1 MPLLRR
7 ASKKWKNFNM
17 PVSYKVNAEERLI
30 DASNVVT
37 IQDVLETRHGISRW
51 NETAFS
57 ASPQSI
63 SYFKDNSND
72 RYMIVK
78 DGTTL
83 YRARQTGAHVSLDA
97 TLSATTK
104 HRGVTFNNRHI
115 MAIESDGLYSYD
127 GVKFSPLGQA
137 GPNASPTVS
146 ASGTGNTLTASDY
159 QVAYT
164 FYSSQLGFESNL
176 GATSSTVTVAS
187 GEQID
192 VSGMTATATNTFIDK
207 IRIYYKDITNDSAW
221 LFWAELDISEV
232 ADTIDDD
239 PTSTQVA
246 PTTNGAPTTGGGK
259 YLAVYGQEL
268 AYAGNSTYPSDIF
281 FSEAFLPD
289 AFDSTET
296 ASTINIAGNGPITG
310 IGVGY
315 FSGDNQ
321 NPYLVAFK
329 RNHIELFTE
338 ASGNPQQVIIS
349 TDLGCVSHDTI
360 RVINGDVFF
369 MSTKGWH
376 AIKEGRLVKTRGA
389 QDSIDNG
396 DIEDIFKQN
405 GQTFELN
412 KADFSNFFSVY
423 YPTLQQYMTFISEGN
438 STDIQ
443 KSYNFEFE
451 IGGFRPY
458 DFDVKF
464 SGACLGEDGLGEDI
478 VYLCGEGGYVYSHSI
493 KETKGTDIDN
503 AGSEVAIDAFAKL
516 YWINGDDMDASY
528 NFGPFIL
535 RAITQENDI
544 TVRYFLNYSQR
555 SSTDIAYSFNDPDGG
570 FILDVSKLD
579 EGILTDGRTIVR
591 HVGEIL
597 RSGQSLLIGLYKSQ
611 KGESMALLEGQLDV
625 QKNGN
630 PN

>member
-17 PVSYKVNAEERLI
+17 PMSYKVNVDDRLI
-30 DASNVVT
+30 DAKNVVT

-51 NETAFS
+51 NTTAFS

-63 SYFKDNSND
+63 SFFKDNNGD
-72 RYMIVK
+72 NHLIVK
-78 DGTTL
+78 DGTSL
-83 YRARQTGAHVSLDA
+83 YDASQTSSHTAIKTG
-97 TLSATTK
+97 LSAGTK
-104 HRGVTFNNRHI
+104 HRAVTFNNRHI
-115 MAIESDGLYSYD
+115 IAIEGDGLYSYD
-127 GVKFSPLGQA
+127 GTTFSQLGQA
-137 GPNASPTVS
+137 GGTAPTVS
-146 ASGTGNTLTASDY
+146 ASGSGNTLTASDY

-164 FYSSQLGFESNL
+164 FYSTQLGFESNL
-176 GATSSTVTVAS
+176 SPSSTTVTVAS

-192 VSGMTATATNTFIDK
+192 VSNIDTTADNTFINK
-207 IRIYYKDITNDSAW
+207 VRVYLKDITNDSAW
-221 LFWAELDISEV
+221 LFISEIDL
-232 ADTIDDD
+232 AIATETIDED

-246 PTTNGAPTTGGGK
+246 PEVNGAPISGGGK

-268 AYAGNSTYPSDIF
+268 AYAGNSTYPSDVF
-281 FSEAFLPD
+281 FSQAFLPD
-289 AFDSTET
+289 AFDDTSTS
-296 ASTINIAGNGPITG
+296 ATINVAGNGPITG
-310 IGVGY
+310 LGVGY

-321 NPYLVAFK
+321 NPYLVIFK

-338 ASGNPQQVIIS
+338 ASGSPQQVVIS
-349 TDLGCVSHDTI
+349 TDLGCISNDTI

-376 AIKEGRLVKTRGA
+376 VIKNGRLVRTKGQ

-405 GQTFELN
+405 GQSFELN
-412 KADFSNFFSVY
+412 KRNSENFFSVY
-423 YPTLQQYMTFISEGN
+423 YPTLQQYMTFISEADSN
-438 STDIQ
+438 DIQ

-458 DFDVKF
+458 EFDVKF
-464 SGACLGEDGLGEDI
+464 TGATLGDDGLGEDI
-478 VYLCGEGGYVYSHSI
+478 VYLCGEGGYIFKHSI

-503 AGSEVAIDAFAKL
+503 TGAEVAIDAFAKL
-516 YWINGDDMDASY
+516 FWLNGDDMDASY

-535 RAITQENDI
+535 RAITQQNDI
-544 TVRYFLNYSQR
+544 TVRYFLDYTQS
-555 SSTDIAYSFNDPDGG
+555 SSTDIAYSFTDPDGG